1 MKCSTIGGEVG
12 VGGTAVGGTA
22 VAGMAGSVGTG
33 VAAGVQA
40 ASTMATRTRIGNIF
54 LMYISYLLE
63 KLNWIG
69 WERIRV
75 NKVYLYNPPPQC
87 SIL

>member
-22 VAGMAGSVGTG
+22 VAGKGGIVGSVATG

-40 ASTMATRTRIGNIF
+40 ASTMATRTKIGNIF

-63 KLNWIG
+63 K
-69 WERIRV
+69 
-75 NKVYLYNPPPQC
+75 
-87 SIL
+87 